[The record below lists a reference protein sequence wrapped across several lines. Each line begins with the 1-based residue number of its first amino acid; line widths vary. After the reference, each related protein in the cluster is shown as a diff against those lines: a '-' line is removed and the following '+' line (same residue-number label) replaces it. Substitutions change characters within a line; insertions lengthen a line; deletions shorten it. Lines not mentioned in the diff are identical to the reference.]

1 MSQLRHSGW
10 QHKRGKVGRGAR
22 SWRWRKGTI
31 TDAVDPE
38 RENGAQSSAGAGVQE
53 QLLEAGWES
62 CWGLGRGG
70 SGRGGER
77 VWSQTRSGV
86 KATAAEDEARPGK
99 EPKAEGERQR
109 RKHPGS
115 EPGRRAESRE
125 EEGRTVPQEAEAQ
138 RGRARQLLRPGQR
151 HREPK
156 QSPGNTGKQ
165 LQGVDGMAK
174 LQTQASVDEGGLS
187 C

>member
-22 SWRWRKGTI
+22 SWRWRKGTT

-125 EEGRTVPQEAEAQ
+125 EEGHTVPQEAEAGQ
-138 RGRARQLLRPGQR
+138 SQAAAAAGAEAPGAKTESWEHGQTTAGGGRDGKAA
-151 HREPK
+151 
-156 QSPGNTGKQ
+156 NTGF
-165 LQGVDGMAK
+165 
-174 LQTQASVDEGGLS
+174 GG
-187 C
+187 